1 MKGRW
6 STGPSAFRSSTKPFS
21 ALIYVKQIANSVRVL
36 LLLLDMTTRFWLF
49 LRLFRESFLFAF
61 EALRVNK
68 LRTILSLLGITIG
81 IFAIISVFTATDALE
96 TKIKSDVATLG
107 NNVIYIQ
114 KWPWVPDDGGDEYP
128 WWKYINR
135 PLPGIKEMTEIQ
147 RKAETAEALSYVA
160 TLGNQTIKY
169 ESNSIENALV
179 LCVSHQ
185 YDKIKTLELK
195 DGRYFTES
203 ESNSGKPIALIGAD
217 IESGL
222 FPKGDAIGKSITIR
236 GFKIDI
242 IGVINREGS
251 SMVGNSS
258 DNQIIVP
265 VNFARNLVNLRSD
278 NVDPYFMV
286 KAKEGISTIELR
298 DDLRGS
304 MRSIRKLKPKEEDD
318 FALNETSLLTNG
330 LKELF
335 STLNIAAWIL
345 GGFSILV
352 GGFGIANIMFVS
364 VRERTPIIGIQKSL
378 GSKSYFILLQF
389 LVESIVLCIFGG
401 IFGLILVFLI
411 AMAATSI
418 ADFNFV
424 LTTGNIT
431 MGLLISAAIGIISG
445 FIPALQASQMNPVD
459 AIRAS

>member
-1 MKGRW
+1 
-6 STGPSAFRSSTKPFS
+6 
-21 ALIYVKQIANSVRVL
+21 V
-36 LLLLDMTTRFWLF
+36 
-49 LRLFRESFLFAF
+49 
-61 EALRVNK
+61 
-68 LRTILSLLGITIG
+68 
-81 IFAIISVFTATDALE
+81 
-96 TKIKSDVATLG
+96 
-107 NNVIYIQ
+107 
-114 KWPWVPDDGGDEYP
+114 
-128 WWKYINR
+128 
-135 PLPGIKEMTEIQ
+135 
-147 RKAETAEALSYVA
+147 
-160 TLGNQTIKY
+160 
-169 ESNSIENALV
+169 
-179 LCVSHQ
+179 
-185 YDKIKTLELK
+185 
-195 DGRYFTES
+195 
-203 ESNSGKPIALIGAD
+203 KPIALIGAD
-217 IESGL
+217 IEAGL
-222 FPKGDAIGKSITIR
+222 FPKGDAVGKSITIR
-236 GFKIDI
+236 GFKINI

-411 AMAATSI
+411 SMVATSI

-431 MGLLISAAIGIISG
+431 MGLLISAVIGIISG

>member
-1 MKGRW
+1 M
-6 STGPSAFRSSTKPFS
+6 A
-21 ALIYVKQIANSVRVL
+21 
-36 LLLLDMTTRFWLF
+36 TRFWLF

-96 TKIKSDVATLG
+96 TKIRTDVATLG

-114 KWPWVPDDGGDEYP
+114 KWPWVPEGDDEYP

-135 PLPGIKEMTEIQ
+135 PLPAIKEMNEVQ
-147 RKAETAEALSYVA
+147 RKAESAEALAYVA

-169 ESNSIENALV
+169 GSNSIENALV
-179 LCVSHQ
+179 ICVSHQ
-185 YDKIKTLELK
+185 YDKIKTLDLK
-195 DGRYFTES
+195 DGRYFTEN
-203 ESNSGKPIALIGAD
+203 ESSSGKPLALIGAD

-222 FPKGDAIGKSITIR
+222 FPKSDAVGKSISIR
-236 GFKIDI
+236 GFKINI
-242 IGVINREGS
+242 IGVVNKEGS

-258 DNQIIVP
+258 DNQVIIP
-265 VNFARNLVNLRSD
+265 VNYARNFVNLKSD

-286 KAKEGISTIELR
+286 KAGEGISNIELR

-304 MRSIRKLKPKEEDD
+304 MRSVRKLKPREEDD
-318 FALNETSLLTNG
+318 FALNETSLLTNS

-335 STLNIAAWIL
+335 NTLNIAAWIL

-364 VRERTPIIGIQKSL
+364 VRERTGIIGIQKSL
-378 GSKSYFILLQF
+378 GSKKYFILLQF
-389 LVESIVLCIFGG
+389 LVEAVVLCIFGG
-401 IFGLILVFLI
+401 CFGLLLVFLI
-411 AMAATSI
+411 SQAASAI
-418 ADFNFV
+418 ADFKFV
-424 LTTGNIT
+424 LTAGNIA
-431 MGLLISAAIGIISG
+431 MGLIISTVIGIISG